1 MILLSLSIFLPVVL
15 EQINATQSIQSILAP
30 AIMISSCGL
39 IMLGLNNKYS
49 SVIGRIRL
57 LNNERRK
64 IVAILTSE
72 NNLDYSDNMRLRSL
86 QTQINQLLKRCK
98 LVRNSVT
105 SIALAIGLFVF
116 TCLLLAMSYLTKS
129 DIFDLFA
136 MIVFILGMF
145 SVFLGVILVVIEVRM
160 AYRIALI
167 DVKAEE

>member
-1 MILLSLSIFLPVVL
+1 MALFLLTMLMMFL
-15 EQINATQSIQSILAP
+15 EQFNATLSIQSILAP

-49 SVIGRIRL
+49 SVIARIRL

-64 IVAILTSE
+64 LIAILASE
-72 NNLDYSDNMRLRSL
+72 NNLEYHDNIRLRSL
-86 QTQINQLLKRCK
+86 QTQLNQLLKRCE

-105 SIALAIGLFVF
+105 SIASAIGLFVF
-116 TCLLLAMSYLTKS
+116 TSLLLALSYFTKS

-136 MIVFILGMF
+136 LIIFLLGMF
-145 SVFLGVILVVIEVRM
+145 SVFLGIILVVIEVRM
-160 AYRIALI
+160 AYKIALI